1 MFSNIIVN
9 KEVIIHMKVL
19 IINGSPRANG
29 NSSKLINEMK
39 GIFDKENIEIDQY
52 DIGAKAIRGC
62 MACGYCYEHGEC
74 VFKDDVNDLAK
85 RFENSDGLMVVS
97 PVYYGSANGSVISLL
112 DRLFYSSHFSK
123 RFKVGAAFAVARRG
137 GTTATF
143 DELNKY
149 FTISQMPVASGRYWN
164 NGFGRTSGQIE
175 GDEEGLQNARIVARN
190 MVFLMKAIKDAKE
203 KYGLPETE
211 EIKSTHFIR

>member
-1 MFSNIIVN
+1 
-9 KEVIIHMKVL
+9 MKVL
-19 IINGSPRANG
+19 IINGSPRLKG
-29 NSSKLINEMK
+29 NSSTLVNEMI
-39 GIFDKENIEIDQY
+39 GIFNKEGVEVDNYQ
-52 DIGAKAIRGC
+52 IGAKAIRGC

-85 RFENSDGLMVVS
+85 RFEQADGLVVVS
-97 PVYYGSANGSVISLL
+97 PVYYGSANGSIISLF

-123 RFKVGAAFAVARRG
+123 KFKVGAAFAIARRG

-149 FTISQMPVASGRYWN
+149 FTISQMPIASGRYWN
-164 NGFGRTSGQIE
+164 NGFGRSEGQINQ
-175 GDEEGLQNARIVARN
+175 DEEGLQNARVVARN

-211 EIKSTHFIR
+211 DTKFTHFIK

>member
-1 MFSNIIVN
+1 
-9 KEVIIHMKVL
+9 MKVL
-19 IINGSPRANG
+19 IINGSPRLNG
-29 NSSKLINEMK
+29 NSSRLKDELISIFEK
-39 GIFDKENIEIDQY
+39 EGIETDLYEIGSKD
-52 DIGAKAIRGC
+52 IRGC
-62 MACGYCYEHGEC
+62 MACGYCYQHGEC

-85 RFENSDGLMVVS
+85 RFEAADGLIVIS

-112 DRLFYSSHFSK
+112 DRLFYSSHIDK
-123 RFKVGAAFAVARRG
+123 RFKVGAAFAIARRA

-164 NGFGRTSGQIE
+164 NGFGRTEGQIE
-175 GDEEGLQNARIVARN
+175 KDEEGLQNARVVARN

-211 EIKSTHFIR
+211 TPALTHFIK

>member
-1 MFSNIIVN
+1 
-9 KEVIIHMKVL
+9 MKVL
-19 IINGSPRANG
+19 IINGSPRLNG
-29 NSSKLINEMK
+29 NSSRLKDELISIFEK
-39 GIFDKENIEIDQY
+39 EGIETDLY
-52 DIGAKAIRGC
+52 GIGSKDIRGC
-62 MACGYCYEHGEC
+62 MACGYCYQHGEC

-85 RFENSDGLMVVS
+85 RFEAADGLIVIS

-112 DRLFYSSHFSK
+112 DRLFYSSHIDK
-123 RFKVGAAFAVARRG
+123 RFKVGAAFAIARRA

-164 NGFGRTSGQIE
+164 NGFGRAEGQIE
-175 GDEEGLQNARIVARN
+175 KDEEGLQNARVVARN

-203 KYGLPETE
+203 KYGLPEAETPAL
-211 EIKSTHFIR
+211 THFIK